1 VPEHGTAA
9 GPGAA
14 RPAAELGTGEQARV
28 FVRGLTLS
36 HLDAALRRLDAAG
49 RFLAGDVEG
58 ELAARGV
65 EAVAHRP

>member
-14 RPAAELGTGEQARV
+14 RPAAELGTGEQAHV

-36 HLDAALRRLDAAG
+36 HLDAALRRLDAG

-65 EAVAHRP
+65 EAVAHRS